1 MKVDLQLLGAITRD
15 LKLATKMI
23 YGAAE
28 SFHPDVDFAIAQNA
42 ITRIQER
49 MVHLLA
55 PENVVVGPGFQD
67 LIQKLR
73 DSGSPQVSNTTL
85 YKDGR
90 LVDSL
95 AALVDDGDQDPAD
108 PEAEAAAVA
117 DETVVEIEGA
127 GMLADSL
134 KKAAVEVVAD
144 EVQKFAELQL
154 NRLPPMRKPGT
165 AGPST
170 DPAPAPKKARSAPAP
185 KPGTGN
191 HYVEPI
197 EKNTGRFDPILR
209 LLEKRPLSSGDVHK
223 ALESS
228 SGKKLTTGS
237 VYQALSELRTKGILE
252 TREDPADGQRKN
264 FLVSLSD
271 D

>member
-28 SFHPDVDFAIAQNA
+28 SFHPEMDFAIAQNA

-49 MVHLLA
+49 MVQLLA
-55 PENVVVGPGFQD
+55 PENVVVGPGD
-67 LIQKLR
+67 LRWENNRPL
-73 DSGSPQVSNTTL
+73 VSNNTTL

-154 NRLPPMRKPGT
+154 NRLPPMRMPGT

-197 EKNTGRFDPILR
+197 EKNTWRFDPILR